1 MILKCMP
8 KKIENRMLPLLPY
21 IPTVVPKDVVLPV
34 KYPKKNIDMMGPERV
49 HNQLIYQQCGII
61 ALGGGAL
68 RDDHYDIIRDRINK
82 YTDFE
87 RFFAVWRVDPPW
99 KPKSKRSLN
108 KKMGGGKAK
117 VHHYEFPVKAGRII
131 VEMAGIGHYS
141 EIESTLTTICGKMPL
156 YCMPISQEIMDELK
170 EEKLKIDAENYN
182 PFNYRELVSMN
193 YSDSRR
199 KLRTFDRLWGGGTY
213 YT

>member
-1 MILKCMP
+1 MNSLTKQAKLDMILKCMP

-117 VHHYEFPVKAGRII
+117 VDRKSTRLNSSHSG
-131 VEMAGIGHYS
+131 
-141 EIESTLTTICGKMPL
+141 ESRMP
-156 YCMPISQEIMDELK
+156 SS
-170 EEKLKIDAENYN
+170 A
-182 PFNYRELVSMN
+182 
-193 YSDSRR
+193 
-199 KLRTFDRLWGGGTY
+199 
-213 YT
+213 